1 MSRRCTCPTF
11 WSQTVPFARKGL
23 AQSSAT
29 SRNLG
34 CPNEVSTLPAGV
46 RFGADPPR
54 VETCLGDNVL
64 LKEHGSAD
72 VEPAAPHLFQS
83 QNQLRHTVLAEPLV
97 PTFLYC
103 ADSHLKRAVYFEAK
117 RGNPLVRLQL
127 KSCLLSS
134 EPYCPRL
141 TPGTCV
147 PMVSRGLRAIA
158 EGWRRMNR
166 REVMG

>member
-1 MSRRCTCPTF
+1 MSRRCTSPAF

-23 AQSSAT
+23 ARSSTT

-34 CPNEVSTLPAGV
+34 YPNEVSTLPAGV
-46 RFGADPPR
+46 CFGADPPR
-54 VETCLGDNVL
+54 VETCLGDKVL
-64 LKEHGSAD
+64 IKEHGSAD
-72 VEPAAPHLFQS
+72 VEPAAPHLFES
-83 QNQLRHTVLAEPLV
+83 QNQLRHTIFAEPLA

-117 RGNPLVRLQL
+117 RCNPLVRLQL
-127 KSCLLSS
+127 KSWLLSS

-141 TPGTCV
+141 THETCV
-147 PMVSRGLRAIA
+147 PMVSLCLRAIA